1 MSQKATNQ
9 RQIDELVFLFQ
20 ERNFGEVVA
29 KARPLL
35 KKNKKS
41 FVLNKIVGAAEAE
54 LGRYDVAL
62 ICFKRLR
69 QIDPKSAEPYLLI
82 GNVMVAEQRKH
93 DAINYFELALKK
105 QPDLFAAAYNLGC
118 QLLEVQRT
126 GDAIIPLR
134 TAISLEPKSVS
145 ANLNLGIAL
154 FRSGELQ
161 EAETVLSKTTA
172 ANPQLF
178 EANLKPRSD

>member
-1 MSQKATNQ
+1 M
-9 RQIDELVFLFQ
+9 
-20 ERNFGEVVA
+20 A

-35 KKNKKS
+35 KKNKNL
-41 FVLNKIVGAAEAE
+41 VLNKIVGAAEAE

-69 QIDPKSAEPYLLI
+69 QINPKSAEPYLLI

-154 FRSGELQ
+154 FRSGELKRPKQ
-161 EAETVLSKTTA
+161 CCQKRRPPTL
-172 ANPQLF
+172 NYL
-178 EANLKPRSD
+178 RRI